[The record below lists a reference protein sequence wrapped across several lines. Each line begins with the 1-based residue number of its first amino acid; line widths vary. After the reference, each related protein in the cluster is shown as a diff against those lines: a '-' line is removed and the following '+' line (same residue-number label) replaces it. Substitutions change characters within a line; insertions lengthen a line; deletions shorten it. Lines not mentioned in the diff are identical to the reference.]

1 MKTDSVDETND
12 KAREQVY
19 DIAVPCKYCVTGSTL
34 ISAAVL
40 LDERW
45 TLNGQ

>member
-1 MKTDSVDETND
+1 MKTDSVDKTND
-12 KAREQVY
+12 KAREQVC
-19 DIAVPCKYCVTGSTL
+19 DIAVPCKYCVTGTTL
-34 ISAAVL
+34 TSAVVL